1 MANSSTRLAPRLS
14 RLGRGRT
21 PEAQTFPPPPAP
33 PTMSERLVKA
43 LSMPVAQPQSPITVP
58 FGPWMP
64 DLPDFANP
72 GATEAK
78 NVIPARNSY
87 RPLPNLSAATDALT
101 ARARG
106 AAAAQD
112 ASNNTY
118 MYAGDATKLYEVRT
132 SGIIDKS
139 GATYTNATESNWE
152 FALFDGTILATNL
165 NDNVQGLAVG
175 GGGNFADQFTST
187 LKPKAKSMA
196 VVRDFVVLG
205 NTNDGTDGVKTSRVW
220 WSGIGDATDFD
231 PDSITQCDFQ
241 DIRDGG
247 AVERVVGGVEYGLI
261 FQRRQ
266 IVRITYVGS
275 PIVFDFSAI
284 DRKRGTPIPGSVVSH
299 GRQVYYI
306 SEEGFFVTD
315 GVGSRPIG
323 ANQVDRWFWDQFD
336 LGDAHLVSG
345 AVDQINKLVVWAFPG
360 AGNSGSPNRLII
372 YDWQNRKWSNGEIDT
387 EIMVNAQTEGQTLE
401 GLDAINSDLDALT
414 PTLDSPVWQGG
425 RTQFAAFD
433 PAHKLAYFNG
443 ANLKATIETG
453 EVELSIG
460 RHTLATKLRPL
471 IDGGTITADVAGR
484 NRLIDTVSW
493 DGPASIDSAGEM
505 SIRNESRYHRFR
517 CEVAAGGSWQHAQ
530 GVQVHGNPQGVR

>member
-1 MANSSTRLAPRLS
+1 MANSATRLAPRLAL
-14 RLGRGRT
+14 LGRGRT
-21 PEAQTFPPPPAP
+21 PEAQAFPPPPKVT
-33 PTMSERLVKA
+33 TMAERLTSVTP
-43 LSMPVAQPQSPITVP
+43 LPQPQAPITVP

-78 NVIPARNSY
+78 NVIPALNSY

-106 AAAAQD
+106 SAAAQD
-112 ASNNTY
+112 TSNNTY

-132 SGIIDKS
+132 SGITNRS

-152 FALFDGTILATNL
+152 FALFGGTILATNL
-165 NDNVQGLAVG
+165 DDNVQGLVVG
-175 GGGNFADQFTST
+175 AASNFADHFTST

-205 NTNDGTDGVKTSRVW
+205 NTNDGTDGVETSRVW

-231 PDSITQCDFQ
+231 PDSTTQCDFQ

-266 IVRITYVGS
+266 IVRMTYVGS
-275 PIVFDFSAI
+275 SLVFDFSPI
-284 DRKRGTPIPGSVVSH
+284 DRKRGTPIPGSVVPH
-299 GRQVYYI
+299 GRLVYYI

-315 GVGSRPIG
+315 GVSSHPIG
-323 ANQVDRWFWDQFD
+323 ANQIDRWFWSQFD
-336 LGDAHLVSG
+336 LGDAHFVSG
-345 AVDQINKLVVWAFPG
+345 AVDFLNKLVVWCFPG
-360 AGNSGSPNRLII
+360 AGNPGSPNRLII

-401 GLDAINSDLDALT
+401 GLDAINADLDALT
-414 PTLDSPVWQGG
+414 PSLDSPVWQGG
-425 RTQFAAFD
+425 RVQFAAFD
-433 PAHKLAYFNG
+433 SAHKLAYFTG

-484 NRLIDTVSW
+484 NRLIDTTSW

-517 CEVAAGGSWQHAQ
+517 CEVAAGSSWQHAQ